1 MKLITRYELA
11 NLSLE
16 ELHGVYRQ
24 VFNALAQIP
33 PHTLERSNALG
44 SLENIGREIGNR
56 HNR

>member
-16 ELHGVYRQ
+16 ELRGVYRQ
-24 VFNALAQIP
+24 VFNALAQSS

>member
-1 MKLITRYELA
+1 MKLISRFELA

-16 ELHGVYRQ
+16 ELHGIYRQ
-24 VFNALAQIP
+24 VFNALVQSP

-56 HNR
+56 HDR

>member
-24 VFNALAQIP
+24 VFNALAQSS
-33 PHTLERSNALG
+33 PHTLMRSNALG